1 MFRRIP
7 VLNLF
12 TSLIF
17 AFSFMAHPVAASQ
30 LETMEYRGAA
40 VTAHKGPTADFPAE
54 FMDKLLCEGGQSGPS
69 KNAGCVQL
77 NSDGSG
83 TWENDAGPGQ
93 RMPPAPVSWFIVTNS
108 EGVPLKN
115 DGAERKTW
123 QVIFRFEQGDRY
135 NPQGSL
141 YAVAATLVLSPQ
153 KRVIVHSKY
162 RDL

>member
-1 MFRRIP
+1 MFRHTVALTLISP
-7 VLNLF
+7 LALIVLSI
-12 TSLIF
+12 TQ
-17 AFSFMAHPVAASQ
+17 PVAASQ